1 MIKQIQSVTTGA
13 LSSTSQTD
21 ENSGKV
27 ESGDLLSHLEQRGLI
42 ESCSSLDDLREMTQ
56 RRPIK
61 LYCGFDPTA
70 DCLHL
75 GNLLGLIVLMWFHRD
90 GHMPI
95 ALIGGAT
102 GRVGDPSG
110 KQTERPLLTETQLQ
124 KNSASKVRFEI
135 GLP

>member
-1 MIKQIQSVTTGA
+1 MTAGA
-13 LSSTSQTD
+13 LSSSSQTD
-21 ENSGKV
+21 GHSAER
-27 ESGDLLSHLEQRGLI
+27 EAGDLLSHLEQRGLI
-42 ESCSSLDDLREMTQ
+42 ESCSGLGDLREMTQ

-90 GHMPI
+90 GHVPV

-110 KQTERPLLTETQLQ
+110 KQTERPLLTEEQLQ
-124 KNSASKVRFEI
+124 TNSAGKAGFEVE
-135 GLP
+135 LP